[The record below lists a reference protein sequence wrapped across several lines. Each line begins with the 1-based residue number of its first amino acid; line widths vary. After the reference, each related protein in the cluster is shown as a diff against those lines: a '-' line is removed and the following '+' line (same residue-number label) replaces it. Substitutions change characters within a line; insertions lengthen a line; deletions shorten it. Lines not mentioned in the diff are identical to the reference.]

1 LHICLFAHFSLTP
14 RFYSPL
20 AESADTPLVSVSG
33 SNPLPP
39 VPPSREPRGDA
50 SRLEQTNKDR
60 KRRQEEDQRDQ
71 SGSKRQKG
79 SDSVQLS
86 ADAAASR
93 PNAACADSSS
103 TTPKAPKRLD
113 LNA

>member
-1 LHICLFAHFSLTP
+1 MCHFDRLNYP
-14 RFYSPL
+14 I
-20 AESADTPLVSVSG
+20 ADDFNVSVSG

-39 VPPSREPRGDA
+39 VNPAREPRGDT

-60 KRRQEEDQRDQ
+60 KRRQDEDQRNQ
-71 SGSKRQKG
+71 SGSQRQKG

-86 ADAAASR
+86 ADATASR
-93 PNAACADSSS
+93 SNPARAH
-103 TTPKAPKRLD
+103 TPSNKTNAPKRLD